1 MSSKAQQKI
10 DLNDLDLN
18 RIYTFEE
25 FEYINDQLKY
35 HTFEINGQPVN
46 LFELDKNGKLIPMPQ
61 ATINMEAVVLEIG
74 RQLGNW
80 NIQTGQ
86 GGVVTSSQ
94 GGFNFHVRGGR
105 MIRAPDVSFTS
116 KNVYRHL
123 TQQQLWTFKGEP
135 FTPMVVIEVSDTIKD
150 SDTNK
155 KKKAFDDLDEKF
167 KFEYFSVGTSVQLGW
182 LIDPKNKG
190 IWIYKLNKEGKV
202 FRRKHVWG
210 SINGGDLLPGFTLDI
225 DLIEKVISQE
235 STPTPTETSE
245 SEDESQMKCF
255 KCEETFTDYHSF
267 SKHYEKYH
275 ILKL

>member
-61 ATINMEAVVLEIG
+61 ATINMEAVVSEIV

-80 NIQTGQ
+80 NIQTDQ
-86 GGVVTSSQ
+86 GGAVTSSQ

-105 MIRAPDVSFTS
+105 TIRAPDVSFTS

-167 KFEYFSVGTSVQLGW
+167 KFEYFAVGTSVQIGW
-182 LIDPKNKG
+182 LIDPKNERM
-190 IWIYKLNKEGKV
+190 WIYKRNEKGEV
-202 FRRKHVWG
+202 FRRERAWG
-210 SINGGDLLPGFTLDI
+210 GGGIDGGDILPGFTLDVEMI
-225 DLIEKVISQE
+225 KDIISQK
-235 STPTPTETSE
+235 SPPTKSKG
-245 SEDESQMKCF
+245 ESQINCPK
-255 KCEETFTDYHSF
+255 
-267 SKHYEKYH
+267 
-275 ILKL
+275 